1 MKDPAVL
8 FYFQDFLVGTEF
20 MTDDEIGKYIRILC
34 HQADKGALSELQVK
48 RICRCDNIPPAIL
61 DKLTKDENGYY
72 YQRRMQLERE
82 KRISYS
88 ESRRNNRTKKEDKI
102 CKTYDKHMENENINT
117 NEDDIIS
124 VYWDKWKKYK
134 KDEFG
139 FKYKSDVSEQ
149 AAKSE
154 LLNLSNSYIEIAIKI
169 IDQSIAN
176 GWKGFF
182 KLKTDGRNKQSE
194 ASNEAVARIIAE
206 EFGNDSNK

>member
-34 HQADKGALSELQVK
+34 HQADKGGLSELQLK
-48 RICRCDNIPPAIL
+48 RICRTDTLPEAIME
-61 DKLTKDENGYY
+61 KLKVDEEGNY
-72 YQRRMQLERE
+72 YQNRMRAERE

-88 ESRRNNRTKKEDKI
+88 ESRRKNRVKKDDNI
-102 CKTYDKHMENENINT
+102 CESYDIHMENEDININKDEIT
-117 NEDDIIS
+117 LC
-124 VYWDKWKKYK
+124 WDKWKKYK

-154 LLNLSNSYIEIAIKI
+154 LLNLSNSNIEIAIKI

-182 KLKTDGRNKQSE
+182 KLKTDGRNKQPG
-194 ASNEAVARIIAE
+194 ASNEAVARIIAA